1 MSEEDGGGGLS
12 SKCDGIGLVRRR
24 LVAMLKKDTNTCRRS
39 LPIAMPHKLI
49 PIDKHYTNVK
59 ANLQQSKPTFYPV
72 LYRHDNDNN
81 SVIFDDNMTTAATAS
96 SSCYYRPSC
105 YYSHDPCAAGSKLL
119 AIMFSCGSLLQ

>member
-1 MSEEDGGGGLS
+1 MSEEDGGGS
-12 SKCDGIGLVRRR
+12 SIKRGGRVRR
-24 LVAMLKKDTNTCRRS
+24 LVGIMKKEKVKDTSRRS

-49 PIDKHYTNVK
+49 PIDNDEHYKNVN
-59 ANLQQSKPTFYPV
+59 ARLQQSIPTFQPV
-72 LYRHDNDNN
+72 VYRHDNDNN

-119 AIMFSCGSLLQ
+119 AILFSCGL